1 MGTGVAQTRIRGT
14 HAPAD
19 SPTHLPLT
27 KCPDADVLDSTTLTT
42 TLVVSKGEP
51 TLSQAKTFPP
61 PVAGVALLRFS
72 ASASKDRSCW
82 AGPWRWK
89 TNSTETNSIVF
100 GSAFRRRVCRWR
112 PSPARLPPANDRW
125 PNESTGWS
133 SRLYLTP
140 LPVNANWRS
149 RRGSVH
155 RCPLRWSSD
164 RWISTLVSF
173 LSETTFRRGGRVVRC
188 SLDP

>member
-14 HAPAD
+14 YALAD

-27 KCPDADVLDSTTLTT
+27 KCPDADVLDSTTLAT

-61 PVAGVALLRFS
+61 PVERVALLRFS
-72 ASASKDRSCW
+72 ASAFKDRSCW

-89 TNSTETNSIVF
+89 TNSTETNSIDF
-100 GSAFRRRVCRWR
+100 GSAFRRRVRRRR
-112 PSPARLPPANDRW
+112 PSPARLLLANDRW
-125 PNESTGWS
+125 PNESTGQS
-133 SRLYLTP
+133 GRLYLTP
-140 LPVNANWRS
+140 LPVNASWRS
-149 RRGSVH
+149 RRGSVR

-164 RWISTLVSF
+164 RWISTLVS
-173 LSETTFRRGGRVVRC
+173 
-188 SLDP
+188 LDRKSTRLNSSHSS